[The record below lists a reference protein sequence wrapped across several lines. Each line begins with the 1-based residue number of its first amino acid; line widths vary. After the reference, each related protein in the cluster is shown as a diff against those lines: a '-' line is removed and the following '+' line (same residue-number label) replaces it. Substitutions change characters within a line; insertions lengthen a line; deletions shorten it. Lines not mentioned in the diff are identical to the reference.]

1 MNPELKK
8 RLLDVINKQIE
19 IYQDKFANGKVK
31 EKYFNQ
37 QISKLQNKY
46 KELKEIFMQHTNQTT
61 LCTENMSDLENIKSL
76 KDLLNYEFKRDL
88 SYKINSFIKTFN
100 EEKQN
105 MKEVLNYIPIQTA
118 EYIQTFS
125 EYNVTDIIQSKPIIN
140 DIEQR
145 TSIYGV
151 LFTDQNHSGQEYIRI
166 TDLISKEQD
175 EVLIAHLMQAL
186 EITFKKNNFITQN
199 QIEEINN
206 QLKKDNQALI
216 QSVTTLIGGH
226 IVTYGKN
233 ESLYEMCERYVKI
246 MKQPNKEFYI
256 EEAADFD
263 PLSLAITILI
273 SYEKAGRYIQDL
285 EFEKQMKQTILL
297 VKNTEDD
304 DCLYGA
310 LFIGLTYKCKQENNS
325 FIINN
330 QYFNV
335 TFDKNIF
342 SENRMLSNYNKIG
355 VSSTKNLYY
364 YTQQLKNIIQI
375 SNTEHAQNEQLIIKK
390 FNDLFKI
397 NVTIVSYNEPFKSL
411 PKQDDIILLK
421 QKNHYNVIK
430 QYQQA
435 IRNITNKYNDVYCFE
450 HQIWA
455 TQLKKCNKCFD
466 NQYCHFCNKYHKL
479 TKSSNKISYIC
490 KECNFE
496 YFYEPTNECLERHK
510 KICPQMKECEHCN
523 KIHYIQRKCKQ
534 QAAYED
540 QHFKAGKM
548 HTKNENFMV
557 YDIETMYVSCPENS
571 KYKAE
576 QTPFLINY
584 RIAVFNKETNEYE
597 MKEIN
602 YDNKLQHLKPG
613 TFIINNSPFEAFI
626 EIINQAQ
633 IQFKIKY
640 VYAHNGAKFD
650 TKLFLS
656 YIIHN
661 NVSIE
666 YETLFNGGR
675 LIQLSITTQSGEVL
689 IKDSLLI
696 LNTPLSSFQK
706 AFDIDSMREKYNIAK
721 VNKFEQ
727 SYTFL
732 TSNMFQQYLQN
743 GGKSETIKYYYENG
757 GLNRQHFN
765 DGVFND
771 DKQFEEEYINKY
783 GDEDFINQYIKYCQQ
798 DVNITMLG
806 LIKMTQLMFCEDVNI
821 LNYLTLPSI
830 AYNLYL
836 HHAGENMFQQEYE
849 DFNFNRSQCEQKLI
863 HLFQSGDIQKINQ
876 IINTERKV
884 PIYNFTRVQVIDTNM
899 RFDQYNIDI
908 VIQAYGAGDIDLGK
922 YLIEVNGVYFH
933 GLVKLDKNHQN
944 YQLMIERKEHH
955 DKKQRY
961 ILSKLKQKGY
971 QELINITDTQIN
983 DFNKNI
989 GVLDTIKQQHN
1000 INNRDIY
1007 RGGRTEYY
1015 YNLYTLNDNQCLK
1028 GLDYTSLYPSM
1039 MLQNLPLRGL
1049 VVGKDY
1055 DYVNKLIQYAQ
1066 SITGTPEQRLEKYF
1080 QGCDSD
1086 KRIIQVKCKILPP
1099 QNLNYP
1105 VLCLNINNKLLS
1117 PLCRT
1122 CADTMC
1128 KDVKNNAK
1136 CTHNED
1142 ERALYGFFDEIELI
1156 HAINL
1161 GYQILEV
1168 FQTHLYQT
1176 TSFNDNNFK
1185 GNQYMKHL
1193 VYYKTLNSGVKDYT
1207 EDVLEQLKQ
1216 AQVIN
1221 NYTLQLNKDNEPE
1234 VVQIQQ
1240 NENDEYKNIKENKAL
1255 KTFYKLMMNAIYG
1268 KTGQSKIRRTHII
1281 GDINFYKQ
1289 EYNNLIHKDLKMN
1302 YITDKTIVYDYNE
1315 AEEIQMM
1322 NRTQSNAAVSGRVT
1336 ALSRTCLYQLQQ
1348 HVMEQYQGTVLY
1360 SDTDSVYCILNK
1372 KYKDL
1377 SGFSFKNTFGVKAEE
1392 KLKNVTEFVC
1402 IAPKQYGYKNIN
1414 NEQHCTSKG
1423 ISLNYKDQVNV
1434 ITYGP
1439 TCLISDNTT
1448 QSESLYDIYKKIV
1461 LNPQTK
1467 VLTEQNKNFVTDK
1480 QTLRIFKQDQNKY
1493 IQIQERKRISLDK
1506 SNNNINTIPFGY
1518 I

>member
-1 MNPELKK
+1 MRVYIERIKQVIQK
-8 RLLDVINKQIE
+8 FLDQYQEKFDNNKI
-19 IYQDKFANGKVK
+19 K
-31 EKYFNQ
+31 EKTFNQ
-37 QISKLQNKY
+37 QVTKLQKKY
-46 KELKEIFMQHTNQTT
+46 KELKQQIQQNEHQTT
-61 LCTENMSDLENIKSL
+61 LCEVNVQDIEQISTVKQ
-76 KDLLNYEFKRDL
+76 LLDYEFKL
-88 SYKINSFIKTFN
+88 TLTHKINSFIETFD

-105 MKEVLNYIPIQTA
+105 IKEILNYIPIQPA
-118 EYIQTFS
+118 EMIQSLNEYGVIDVIQT
-125 EYNVTDIIQSKPIIN
+125 KPIMN
-140 DIEQR
+140 DEDQR
-145 TSIYGV
+145 THIYGV
-151 LFTDQNHSGQEYIRI
+151 VMQAPDQDDKQYIRV
-166 TDLISKEQD
+166 TDLISKEND
-175 EVLIAHLMQAL
+175 EPLIFHLTQVVQQ
-186 EITFKKNNFITQN
+186 IIDKNNFITPDK
-199 QIEEINN
+199 IEEMNK
-206 QLKKDNQALI
+206 QLKKENKALI
-216 QSVTTLIGGH
+216 QSVTVLLGGH
-226 IVTYGKN
+226 IVSQSQNMTIQDMV
-233 ESLYEMCERYVKI
+233 SRYVKI
-246 MKQPNKEFYI
+246 MHLPNKEFYI
-256 EEAADFD
+256 QEEADLD
-263 PLSLAITILI
+263 PLSLALTILI
-273 SYEKAGRYIQDL
+273 NYEKSGRYIQDL
-285 EFEKQMKQTILL
+285 EFEKQMKQTIIL

-304 DCLYGA
+304 DCLYSA
-310 LFIGLTYKCKQENNS
+310 LFIGLTYKGQQQDNT
-325 FIINN
+325 FIIDN
-330 QYFNV
+330 QYFKV
-335 TFDKNIF
+335 KFLANIF
-342 SENRMLSNYNKIG
+342 SENRMLTNYSKAG

-375 SNTEHAQNEQLIIKK
+375 SNTEHAQNEQAIIKK
-390 FNDLFKI
+390 FNELFNF

-455 TQLKKCNKCFD
+455 TQVKKCNKCFD

-479 TKSSNKISYIC
+479 TKSLNKQPYIC
-490 KECNFE
+490 KDCNFE
-496 YFYEPTNECLERHK
+496 YFYEPTEECLEHHK
-510 KICPQMKECEHCN
+510 KICSQMKECEHCN

-557 YDIETMYVSCPENS
+557 YDIETMYVSCPENT

-576 QTPFLINY
+576 QIPFLINY

-602 YDNKLQHLKPG
+602 NDNKLQHLKPG
-613 TFIINNSPFEAFI
+613 TFIINNSPFETFI

-633 IQFKIKY
+633 IQFKVRYI
-640 VYAHNGAKFD
+640 YAHNGSKFD
-650 TKLFLS
+650 SKLFLS

-675 LIQLSITTQSGEVL
+675 LIQLSLTTQSGEVL
-689 IKDSLLI
+689 IKDSLQI
-696 LNTPLSSFQK
+696 LNTPLAKFQK
-706 AFDIDSMREKYNIAK
+706 AFDIDSMRAKYNIAE

-732 TSNMFQQYLQN
+732 TTNMFQQYIQN
-743 GGKSETIKYYYENG
+743 GGKSETIRYYYENG

-765 DGVFND
+765 DGVFLD

-806 LIKMTQLMFCEDVNI
+806 LIKMTQLMFCEGVNI
-821 LNYLTLPSI
+821 LNYLTLSSI

-876 IINTERKV
+876 IITAGGK
-884 PIYNFTRVQVIDTNM
+884 IQHHNFTRVQVIDTNM

-908 VIQAYGAGDIDLGK
+908 VIQAYGAGDIDIGK

-944 YQLMIERKEHH
+944 YQLMVERKEHH

-961 ILSKLKQKGY
+961 VLSKLKSKGY
-971 QELINITDTQIN
+971 QALINITDTQIN
-983 DFNKNI
+983 DMQ
-989 GVLDTIKQQHN
+989 LESIKQQHN
-1000 INNRDIY
+1000 INNRDIF

-1066 SITGTPEQRLEKYF
+1066 NITGTPEQRQVKYF
-1080 QGCDSD
+1080 QGCDPD

-1099 QNLNYP
+1099 QNLQYP
-1105 VLCLNINNKLLS
+1105 VLCVNINNKLLS

-1122 CADTMC
+1122 CADQKC
-1128 KDVKNNAK
+1128 KDVKNNTI
-1136 CTHNED
+1136 CTHNEE

-1156 HAINL
+1156 HAVNL
-1161 GYQILEV
+1161 GYKILEV
-1168 FQTHLYQT
+1168 YQTHLYQT
-1176 TSFNDNNFK
+1176 TTFNDNNFK
-1185 GNQYMKHL
+1185 GNEYMKHL
-1193 VYYKTLNSGVKDYT
+1193 IYQKTLNSDAKDYT

-1216 AQVIN
+1216 DNIICE
-1221 NYTLQLNKDNEPE
+1221 YKLNESQNQ
-1234 VVQIQQ
+1234 VQIK
-1240 NENDEYKNIKENKAL
+1240 YKPELEVQNIKENTAL
-1255 KTFYKLMMNAIYG
+1255 KTFYKLMMNSIYG

-1281 GDINFYKQ
+1281 SDINFYKQ

-1302 YITDKTIVYDYNE
+1302 YITDKSIVYDYNE

-1322 NRTQSNAAVSGRVT
+1322 NRTQSNASVSGRIT

-1348 HVMEQYQGTVLY
+1348 HVIEHYNGTVLY
-1360 SDTDSVYCILNK
+1360 SDTDSVYCILDK

-1377 SGFSFKNTFGVKAEE
+1377 TGFSFKNSFGVKSEE
-1392 KLKNVTEFVC
+1392 KLQNVTEFVC
-1402 IAPKQYGYKNIN
+1402 IAPKQYGYKNKDN
-1414 NEQHCTSKG
+1414 KQHCTSKG
-1423 ISLNYKDQVNV
+1423 ISLNYKKQVNV
-1434 ITYGP
+1434 VSAEP
-1439 TCLISDNTT
+1439 TNLNSDNNPQA
-1448 QSESLYDIYKKIV
+1448 QSESLYDIYKKLV
-1461 LNPQTK
+1461 LNPDTK
-1467 VLTEQNKNFVTDK
+1467 VIAEQNKNFVTDR
-1480 QTLRIFKQDQNKY
+1480 QSLRIFKQDQNKY
-1493 IQIQERKRISLDK
+1493 IQIQERKRISLDIDK
-1506 SNNNINTIPFGY
+1506 ANNYINTVPFGY

>member
-1 MNPELKK
+1 MNPELKQ
-8 RLLDVINKQIE
+8 RLLDIINKWGE
-19 IYQDKFANGKVK
+19 IYQDKFNNGNIK

-37 QISKLQNKY
+37 QIAKLQNKY
-46 KELKEIFMQHTNQTT
+46 KELKEIFMQYTNQTT
-61 LCTENMSDLENIKSL
+61 LCAENMTDLENIKSL
-76 KDLLNYEFKRDL
+76 KELLNYEFKRDL
-88 SYKINSFIKTFN
+88 SYKIDSFIKTFN

-105 MKEVLNYIPIQTA
+105 IIEVLNYIPIQTA

-125 EYNVTDIIQSKPIIN
+125 EYNVTDIIQSKPLFN
-140 DIEQR
+140 SDEQR
-145 TSIYGV
+145 TTIYG
-151 LFTDQNHSGQEYIRI
+151 LLMTSQDKSEYLRI
-166 TDLISKEQD
+166 TDLISKESD
-175 EVLIAHLMQAL
+175 EVLIAHLTQAL

-216 QSVTTLIGGH
+216 QSVTCLIGGH
-226 IVTYGKN
+226 VVTYGKN
-233 ESLYEMCERYVKI
+233 ESLYEMAERYVKI

-273 SYEKAGRYIQDL
+273 SYEKAARYIKNE
-285 EFEKQMKQTILL
+285 EFEGQMKQTIIL

-304 DCLYGA
+304 DCLYSA

-325 FIINN
+325 FILNN
-330 QYFNV
+330 QYFKV

-342 SENRMLSNYNKIG
+342 SENRMLSNYNQTG

-364 YTQQLKNIIQI
+364 YTQQLKNLIQI
-375 SNTEHAQNEQLIIKK
+375 SNTEHAQNEQVIIKK
-390 FNDLFKI
+390 FNELFKI

-455 TQLKKCNKCFD
+455 TQVKKCNKCFD

-479 TKSSNKISYIC
+479 TKTCNKQPYIC

-496 YFYEPTNECLERHK
+496 YFYEPSEECLERHK
-510 KICPQMKECEHCN
+510 KICSQMKECEHCN

-534 QAAYED
+534 QTAYED

-576 QTPFLINY
+576 QIPFLINY
-584 RIAVFNKETNEYE
+584 RIAVFNKETNEYD

-602 YDNKLQHLKPG
+602 HDNKLQHLKPG
-613 TFIINNSPFEAFI
+613 TFIINNSPFETFI

-633 IQFKIKY
+633 IQFKVKY
-640 VYAHNGAKFD
+640 IYAHNGSKFD
-650 TKLFLS
+650 SKLFLS

-675 LIQLSITTQSGEVL
+675 LIQLSLTTQSGEVL
-689 IKDSLLI
+689 IKDSLQI
-696 LNTPLSSFQK
+696 LNTPLAKFQK
-706 AFDIDSMREKYNIAK
+706 AFDIDSMRAKYNIAE

-732 TSNMFQQYLQN
+732 TTNMFQQYLQN
-743 GGKSETIKYYYENG
+743 GGKSETIRYYYENG

-765 DGVFND
+765 DGVFLD

-806 LIKMTQLMFCEDVNI
+806 LIKMTQLMFCEGVNI
-821 LNYLTLPSI
+821 LNYLTLSSI

-876 IINTERKV
+876 IINTDGK
-884 PIYNFTRVQVIDTNM
+884 IQHHNFTRVQVIDTNM

-961 ILSKLKQKGY
+961 VLSKLKSKGY
-971 QELINITDTQIN
+971 QALINITDTQIN
-983 DFNKNI
+983 DMN
-989 GVLDTIKQQHN
+989 LESIKQQHN
-1000 INNRDIY
+1000 INNRDIF

-1049 VVGKDY
+1049 IIGKDY
-1055 DYVNKLIQYAQ
+1055 DYVNKLIRYAQ
-1066 SITGTPEQRLEKYF
+1066 SITGTPEQRQVKYF

-1099 QNLNYP
+1099 QNLQYP
-1105 VLCLNINNKLLS
+1105 VLCVNINNKLLS

-1122 CADTMC
+1122 CADQKC
-1128 KDVKNNAK
+1128 KDVKNNTV
-1136 CTHNED
+1136 CTHNEE

-1161 GYQILEV
+1161 GYKILEV

-1176 TSFNDNNFK
+1176 TTFNDDKFK
-1185 GNQYMKHL
+1185 GNEYMKHL
-1193 VYYKTLNSGVKDYT
+1193 VYQKTLNSDVKDYN

-1216 AQVIN
+1216 DNIICE
-1221 NYTLQLNKDNEPE
+1221 YKLNQNE
-1234 VVQIQQ
+1234 VQIK
-1240 NENDEYKNIKENKAL
+1240 YKPEQEVQNIKENPAL
-1255 KTFYKLMMNAIYG
+1255 KTFYKLMMNSIYG

-1281 GDINFYKQ
+1281 SDINFYKK

-1302 YITDKTIVYDYNE
+1302 YITDKSIVYDYNE

-1322 NRTQSNAAVSGRVT
+1322 NRTQSNAAVSGRIT

-1348 HVMEQYQGTVLY
+1348 HVIEQYNGTVLY
-1360 SDTDSVYCILNK
+1360 SDTDSVYCILDE

-1377 SGFSFKNTFGVKAEE
+1377 SGFSFKNSFGVKSEE

-1402 IAPKQYGYKNIN
+1402 IAPKQYGYKNKDN
-1414 NEQHCTSKG
+1414 KQHCTSKG
-1423 ISLNYKDQVNV
+1423 ISLNYKKQVNV
-1434 ITYGP
+1434 YNTEP
-1439 TCLISDNTT
+1439 TDLNSDNTSKSKCAQA
-1448 QSESLYDIYKKIV
+1448 QSESLYDIYKKLV
-1461 LNPQTK
+1461 LNPDTK
-1467 VLTEQNKNFVTDK
+1467 VIAEQNKNFVTDR
-1480 QTLRIFKQDQNKY
+1480 QSLRIFKQDQNKY
-1493 IQIQERKRISLDK
+1493 IQIQERKRISLDIDK
-1506 SNNNINTIPFGY
+1506 ANNINTIPFGY

>member
-1 MNPELKK
+1 MKK
-8 RLLDVINKQIE
+8 YIERIKQVIQKFLDQYQEKFDNNKI
-19 IYQDKFANGKVK
+19 K
-31 EKYFNQ
+31 EKTFNQ
-37 QISKLQNKY
+37 QVTKLQKKY
-46 KELKEIFMQHTNQTT
+46 KELKQQIQQNEHQTT
-61 LCTENMSDLENIKSL
+61 LCEVNVQDIEQISTVKQ
-76 KDLLNYEFKRDL
+76 LLDYEFKL
-88 SYKINSFIKTFN
+88 TLTHKINSFIETFD

-105 MKEVLNYIPIQTA
+105 IKEILNYIPIQPA
-118 EYIQTFS
+118 EMIQSLNEYGVIDVIQT
-125 EYNVTDIIQSKPIIN
+125 KPIIN
-140 DIEQR
+140 DEDQR
-145 TSIYGV
+145 THIYGV
-151 LFTDQNHSGQEYIRI
+151 VMQAPDQDDKQYIRV
-166 TDLISKEQD
+166 TDLISKEND
-175 EVLIAHLMQAL
+175 EPLIFHLTQVVQQ
-186 EITFKKNNFITQN
+186 IIDKNNFITPDK
-199 QIEEINN
+199 IEEMNK
-206 QLKKDNQALI
+206 QLKKENKALI
-216 QSVTTLIGGH
+216 QSVTVLLGGH
-226 IVTYGKN
+226 IVSQSQNMTIQDMV
-233 ESLYEMCERYVKI
+233 SRYVKI
-246 MKQPNKEFYI
+246 MHLPNKEFYI
-256 EEAADFD
+256 QEEADLD
-263 PLSLAITILI
+263 PLSLALTILI
-273 SYEKAGRYIQDL
+273 NYEKSGRYIQDL
-285 EFEKQMKQTILL
+285 EFEKQMKQTIIL

-304 DCLYGA
+304 DCLYSA
-310 LFIGLTYKCKQENNS
+310 LFIGLTYKGQQQDNT
-325 FIINN
+325 FIIDN
-330 QYFNV
+330 QYFKV
-335 TFDKNIF
+335 KFLANIF
-342 SENRMLSNYNKIG
+342 SENRMLTNYSKVG

-375 SNTEHAQNEQLIIKK
+375 SNTEHAQNEQAIIKK
-390 FNDLFKI
+390 FNELFNF
-397 NVTIVSYNEPFKSL
+397 NVTIVSYNEPFKTL

-455 TQLKKCNKCFD
+455 TQVKKCNKCFD

-479 TKSSNKISYIC
+479 TKSLNKQPYIC
-490 KECNFE
+490 KDCNFE
-496 YFYEPTNECLERHK
+496 YFYEPTEECLERHK
-510 KICPQMKECEHCN
+510 KICSQMKECEHCN

-576 QTPFLINY
+576 QIPFLINY

-613 TFIINNSPFEAFI
+613 TFIINNSPFETFI

-633 IQFKIKY
+633 IQFKVRYI
-640 VYAHNGAKFD
+640 YAHNGSKFD
-650 TKLFLS
+650 SKLFLS

-675 LIQLSITTQSGEVL
+675 LIQLSLTTQSGEVL
-689 IKDSLLI
+689 IKDSLQI
-696 LNTPLSSFQK
+696 LNTPLAKFQK
-706 AFDIDSMREKYNIAK
+706 AFDIDSMRAKYNIAE

-732 TSNMFQQYLQN
+732 TTNMFQQYLQN
-743 GGKSETIKYYYENG
+743 GGKSETIRYYYENG

-765 DGVFND
+765 DGVFLD

-806 LIKMTQLMFCEDVNI
+806 LIKMTQLMFCEGVNI
-821 LNYLTLPSI
+821 LNYLTLSSI

-849 DFNFNRSQCEQKLI
+849 DFNFNRSLCEQKLI

-876 IINTERKV
+876 IITADGK
-884 PIYNFTRVQVIDTNM
+884 IQHHNFTRVQVIDTNM

-961 ILSKLKQKGY
+961 VLSKLKSKGY
-971 QELINITDTQIN
+971 QALINITDTQIN
-983 DFNKNI
+983 DMQ
-989 GVLDTIKQQHN
+989 LESIKQQHN
-1000 INNRDIY
+1000 INNRDIF

-1066 SITGTPEQRLEKYF
+1066 NITGTPEQRQVKYF
-1080 QGCDSD
+1080 QGCDPD

-1099 QNLNYP
+1099 QNLQYP
-1105 VLCLNINNKLLS
+1105 VLCVNINNKLLS

-1122 CADTMC
+1122 CADQKC
-1128 KDVKNNAK
+1128 KDVKNNTI
-1136 CTHNED
+1136 CTHNEE

-1156 HAINL
+1156 HAVNL
-1161 GYQILEV
+1161 GYKILEV
-1168 FQTHLYQT
+1168 YQTHLYQT
-1176 TSFNDNNFK
+1176 TTFNDNNFK
-1185 GNQYMKHL
+1185 GNEYMKHL
-1193 VYYKTLNSGVKDYT
+1193 IYQKTLNSDAKDYT

-1216 AQVIN
+1216 DNIICE
-1221 NYTLQLNKDNEPE
+1221 YKLNESQNQ
-1234 VVQIQQ
+1234 VQIK
-1240 NENDEYKNIKENKAL
+1240 YKPELEVQNIKENTAL
-1255 KTFYKLMMNAIYG
+1255 KTFYKLMMNSIYG

-1281 GDINFYKQ
+1281 SDINFYKQ

-1302 YITDKTIVYDYNE
+1302 YITDKSIVYDYNE

-1322 NRTQSNAAVSGRVT
+1322 NRTQSNASVSGRIT

-1348 HVMEQYQGTVLY
+1348 HVIEHYNGTVLY
-1360 SDTDSVYCILNK
+1360 SDTDSVYCILDK

-1377 SGFSFKNTFGVKAEE
+1377 TGFSFKNSFGVKSEE
-1392 KLKNVTEFVC
+1392 KLQNVTEFVC
-1402 IAPKQYGYKNIN
+1402 IAPKQYGYKNKDN
-1414 NEQHCTSKG
+1414 KQHCTSKG
-1423 ISLNYKDQVNV
+1423 ISLNYKKQVNV
-1434 ITYGP
+1434 VSAEP
-1439 TCLISDNTT
+1439 TNLNSDSTSKCAKA
-1448 QSESLYDIYKKIV
+1448 QSESLYDIYKKLV
-1461 LNPQTK
+1461 LNPDTK
-1467 VLTEQNKNFVTDK
+1467 VIAEQNKNFVTDR
-1480 QTLRIFKQDQNKY
+1480 QSLRIFKQDQNKY
-1493 IQIQERKRISLDK
+1493 IQIQERKRISLDIDK
-1506 SNNNINTIPFGY
+1506 ANNYINTVPFGY